1 MPDASSDDA
10 IRAAAFAADA
20 SARRPSRSTGSLLR
34 RLPRTAKLL
43 IACRAVRSVGQGAL
57 VADFAFYLDALHW
70 TPVQMGAVYMGGLM
84 LGAAAT
90 LVSGPLSDRF
100 GRKPFLLGYGI
111 SQVVAAVAALMS
123 AAPVW
128 LVPAALLGAFGR
140 GANGA
145 AGPFGPVEQAWLAD
159 GLDPAEF
166 GPVYSLNAAVGFAGM
181 GTGSLLAALPARWQ
195 HWLPGPLRYRPLFLL
210 VLLGAVASLALL
222 LWMVDLPRV
231 RAGVAGTGVRE
242 AALSGT
248 ARDAPAL
255 AAIARTRRQE
265 HGMLLRLVGINALN
279 GLAIGM
285 IGPFMAYWFYLRFG
299 EGPRAIGP
307 VLALGF
313 FVATFSSVVTG
324 WLARRLGTAM
334 SVVAMRCAGLVLFVA
349 LPFAPSYGLAAACF
363 VLRAACNRGTAGARQ
378 AVGLKLVGSGR
389 RGLAAS
395 LNAISMQVPRALGP
409 LLGGVLLESNLLA
422 LPFLLAAGLQA
433 IYLALYGWAFRA
445 VD

>member
-1 MPDASSDDA
+1 MPDARSD
-10 IRAAAFAADA
+10 RAVAA
-20 SARRPSRSTGSLLR
+20 SAAPASRATGSVLR

-43 IACRAVRSVGQGAL
+43 IACRAVRSLGQGAL
-57 VADFAFYLDALHW
+57 VADFAFYLAALHW

-100 GRKPFLLGYGI
+100 GRKPFLLAYGVA
-111 SQVVAAVAALMS
+111 QVLAGVAASLS

-128 LVPAALLGAFGR
+128 LVPAALVGAFGR

-159 GLDPAEF
+159 GLEPADF

-181 GTGSLLAALPARWQ
+181 GTGSLLAALPAWWQ
-195 HWLPGPLRYRPLFLL
+195 RWLPGPLRYRPLFLL
-210 VLLGAVASLALL
+210 VLLGALASLVLL
-222 LWMVDLPRV
+222 VWMVDAPRS
-231 RAGVAGTGVRE
+231 
-242 AALSGT
+242 AARPDPSRPGANGDT
-248 ARDAPAL
+248 SRRHVHPDAEAPA
-255 AAIARTRRQE
+255 AAARVRRQE
-265 HGMLLRLVGINALN
+265 HGMLMRLVGINALN

-299 EGPRAIGP
+299 EGPSRIGP

-313 FVATFSSVVTG
+313 FVATFSSVGTG
-324 WLARRLGTAM
+324 WLARRVGTAM
-334 SVVAMRCAGLVLFVA
+334 SVVVMRLAGLVLFVA
-349 LPFAPSYGLAAACF
+349 LPFAPTYGLAAACF

-395 LNAISMQVPRALGP
+395 LNAISMQVPRAAGP
-409 LLGGVLLESNLLA
+409 LLGGLLLESNLLV

-433 IYLALYGWAFRA
+433 VYLALYGRTFRA
-445 VD
+445 ID